1 MVTLFICDPIHP
13 EGRSTSVDIY
23 MADFLFCV
31 VSFVQTYQRV
41 VRSTL
46 IGVLLLSLT
55 NLSIADDT
63 RQFDIV
69 EQSAEV
75 SLNEFALQ
83 AEVSLLFVAEE
94 VRGVTT
100 RRLHGE
106 FAVEAALTRLLAGT
120 RLQGRI
126 NEWGVLTVTPMAE
139 VAVSATRQSTG
150 KDTMHT
156 KKSSI
161 FGRIGNAIAT
171 AIFATSGA
179 AVTAAEDAGSDTSG
193 VVEEII
199 VTATYRDTRLM
210 DTPIAISAVTA
221 EDIQVKGIE
230 DIQTLYQSIPGLSY
244 RTGTQTLN
252 FLSVRGIT
260 PPAGGGSSVGVYLDN
275 IPMSD
280 NNSGG
285 KSQPLASL
293 FDMERVEVLKGPQ
306 GTLYGE
312 GNMGGSIRYITN
324 KVNPNEFEM
333 SAQAG
338 MEAISASDD
347 LSYRADVM
355 INVPLIQDTLGLRA
369 VIYKRDRAGVLDQ
382 VAPANRKDVDTFE
395 ENGYRVK
402 LAWYATEDLEIS
414 GMYNRIDGEYN
425 GPGIAF
431 HCFTESTPFDPGGQV
446 PPYDLPGTT
455 CAGQTDQFR
464 RDPYVTHLAHET
476 FTNGGFDDNE
486 MMNLSIQWELPFATF
501 TASTSSFDRQT
512 AYNEETSPRGTAP
525 FIGIVNFASCFGFLP
540 VCGPNTL
547 ATGGLGG
554 AFYRET
560 DSTVQELRLVS
571 NNTDSRWQWTVGAYF
586 KDDESQS
593 ARHAECYNGGSPVYQ
608 TIETHCYLQWGFFP
622 DVPIANQALIV
633 QFLNG
638 LVAGNAKFNDFGEE
652 SVYGEVSYRINDQW
666 EITAGLRSA
675 NVTFDGIVAAGLDD
689 TRTNPVSD
697 LSVDTSEVSPKVT
710 LTWRPLPDT
719 MIYGTVSQG
728 FRPGM
733 VNSNLTG
740 RLAELD
746 AVRAGNAIAE
756 AHYQRLVDNQT
767 VDGDTL
773 RNYELGIKSTILD
786 GQVSYTASLYRI
798 DWEDTI
804 VAVQDTIDDV
814 VGVTP
819 FQYLFNFNAGGATSE
834 GIEIEVRAQLTE
846 ALSLNVGGDF
856 NWEAKVSSGGAA
868 IPPGNRLANAPE
880 HSAYVAL
887 AYDFQLFGY
896 DATARLDGYKVAESW
911 NTANNEQPAP
921 AYQTVDARLTLRGG
935 DRWQIAGYF
944 RNLFDEEIIFELN
957 QVGYRFGR
965 PRTFGIQFNY
975 DLN

>member
-1 MVTLFICDPIHP
+1 MSFMVSLSPI
-13 EGRSTSVDIY
+13 RR
-23 MADFLFCV
+23 LFCTRHSRKSDSGSSSLRARTNRAADV
-31 VSFVQTYQRV
+31 GTRP
-41 VRSTL
+41 
-46 IGVLLLSLT
+46 LLSLI
-55 NLSIADDT
+55 LLGFGSAVLAQQAIEQEFD
-63 RQFDIV
+63 FDIPQQAV
-69 EQSAEV
+69 HTA
-75 SLNEFALQ
+75 LMEFAEQADLTLVFPDDVVRKKSANAMVGKYTLQ
-83 AEVSLLFVAEE
+83 E
-94 VRGVTT
+94 GV
-100 RRLHGE
+100 E
-106 FAVEAALTRLLAGT
+106 ILLAGT
-120 RLQGRI
+120 GL
-126 NEWGVLTVTPMAE
+126 TPMFSDGVVLSITADQQL
-139 VAVSATRQSTG
+139 TNKG
-150 KDTMHT
+150 NTMDKT
-156 KKSSI
+156 KKAPLLKRL
-161 FGRIGNAIAT
+161 GTTIAT
-171 AIFATSGA
+171 AIFATGA
-179 AVTAAEDAGSDTSG
+179 AVTAAEDAGSDTSR

-199 VTATYRDTRLM
+199 VSATYRDTRLM
-210 DTPIAISAVTA
+210 DTPISISAVTE

-260 PPAGGGSSVGVYLDN
+260 PPAGGGSAVGVYLDN
-275 IPMSD
+275 IPMTD

-338 MEAISASDD
+338 MEAISESDD

-355 INVPLIQDTLGLRA
+355 INMPLIQDILGLRA
-369 VIYKRDRAGVLDQ
+369 VIHKRDRAGVLDV
-382 VAPANRKDVDTFE
+382 VAPRNEKDVDTFDE
-395 ENGYRVK
+395 DGYRVK
-402 LAWYATEDLEIS
+402 LTWYATEDLEIT
-414 GMYNRIDGEYN
+414 GMYNRIDGKYS

-431 HCFTESTPFDPGGQV
+431 HCFTESTPFDPAGQV

-501 TASTSSFDRQT
+501 AASASSFDRQT

-525 FIGIVNFASCFGFLP
+525 FIGIVNLASCFGFLP
-540 VCGPNTL
+540 VCGPDTL

-593 ARHAECYNGGSPVYQ
+593 ARHEECYDGGSPVYQ
-608 TIETHCYLQWGFFP
+608 TISTHCYLQWGFFP
-622 DVPIANQALIV
+622 DVPIADQALIV

-638 LVAGNAKFNDFGEE
+638 LVAGDTKFNDFGEE
-652 SVYGEVSYRINDQW
+652 SVFGQVSYRINEQW
-666 EITAGLRSA
+666 EILAGLRSA
-675 NVTFDGIVAAGLDD
+675 NVTFDGIVAAGVD
-689 TRTNPVSD
+689 TRSNPVSD
-697 LSVDTSEVSPKVT
+697 LSVDTREISPKVT
-710 LTWRPLPDT
+710 LTWRPLSDT
-719 MIYGTVSQG
+719 MIYGTISEG

-773 RNYELGIKSTILD
+773 RNYEIGIKSTILD

-804 VAVQDTIDDV
+804 VAVQDNIDDIP
-814 VGVTP
+814 GVNP
-819 FQYLFNFNAGGATSE
+819 FQFLYNFNAGGATSE

-846 ALSLNVGGDF
+846 ALSLNVGGDY
-856 NWEAKVSSGGAA
+856 NWEAEVSSGGAA

-896 DATARLDGYKVAESW
+896 DATARLDGYAVDESW

-921 AYQTVDARLTLRGG
+921 AYQTVDVRMTLRGG
-935 DRWQIAGYF
+935 EGWQIAAYV

>member
-1 MVTLFICDPIHP
+1 MVMSFICNAIHP
-13 EGRSTSVDIY
+13 EGQTTSVDIH
-23 MADFLFCV
+23 MADFLFSV
-31 VSFVQTYQRV
+31 VTFPQTYLRLA
-41 VRSTL
+41 RSTL
-46 IGVLLLSLT
+46 IGVLLLSLS
-55 NLSIADDT
+55 NLSIAGDS
-63 RQFDIV
+63 RQFDIA

-83 AEVSLLFVAEE
+83 AEVSLLFVVEE

-100 RRLHGE
+100 RPLHGE
-106 FAVEAALTRLLAGT
+106 FTVEAALTRLLVGT

-126 NEWGVLTVTPMAE
+126 NEWGVLTVAPLAE
-139 VAVSATRQSTG
+139 VAVSETRQSTG
-150 KDTMHT
+150 RDTMQT
-156 KKSSI
+156 NKRSI
-161 FGRIGNAIAT
+161 FGRIGTAIAG
-171 AIFATSGA
+171 AVFATGA
-179 AVTAAEDAGSDTSG
+179 SVAAAEDEGGDTS
-193 VVEEII
+193 VIEEII
-199 VTATYRDTRLM
+199 VSATYRDTRLM

-275 IPMSD
+275 IPMTD

-324 KVNPNEFEM
+324 KVNPNAFEI
-333 SAQAG
+333 SSQAS
-338 MEAISASDD
+338 MEAISESDD
-347 LSYRADVM
+347 LSYRADLM
-355 INVPLIQDTLGLRA
+355 INVPLIQDTLGVRA

-402 LAWYATEDLEIS
+402 LAWLPTDDLEIT
-414 GMYNRIDGEYN
+414 GMYNRIDGEYV

-455 CAGQTDQFR
+455 CAGEDDQFNR
-464 RDPYVTHLAHET
+464 NPYVTHLAHPT
-476 FTNGGFDDNE
+476 LTNGGSDDNE
-486 MMNLSIQWELPFATF
+486 MMNLSIQWELPFATL

-512 AYNEETSPRGTAP
+512 VYNEETSPRGTAP
-525 FIGIVNFASCFGFLP
+525 FIGIVNFAACFGFIP

-554 AFYRET
+554 AFYRAT
-560 DSTVQELRLVS
+560 DSTVQEVRLVS
-571 NNTDSRWQWTVGAYF
+571 NTDSRWQWTVGAYF
-586 KDDESQS
+586 KDDESQN
-593 ARHAECYNGGSPVYQ
+593 ARHADCYNGGSPVYQ
-608 TIETHCYLQWGFFP
+608 TIDTHCYLQWGFIP
-622 DVPIANQALIV
+622 GVPIATQATIV

-638 LVAGNAKFNDFGEE
+638 LVAGDAKFNDFGEE
-652 SVYGEVSYRINDQW
+652 SFFGQVSYQINEQW
-666 EITAGLRSA
+666 EITAGLRAADVS
-675 NVTFDGIVAAGLDD
+675 FDGIVAGGLDD
-689 TRTNPVSD
+689 TRTNPKSD

-710 LTWRPLPDT
+710 LTWRPMSDT
-719 MIYGTVSQG
+719 MVYGTVSEG

-740 RLAELD
+740 RLAQLD
-746 AVRAGNAIAE
+746 AVRAGDAIAE

-804 VAVQDTIDDV
+804 VAVQETIDDV
-814 VGVTP
+814 VGVDP
-819 FQYLFNFNAGGATSE
+819 FQFLFNFNAGGATSE
-834 GIEIEVRAQLTE
+834 GLEIEVRAQLTE
-846 ALSLNVGGDF
+846 ALSLNVGGDL
-856 NWEAKVSSGGAA
+856 NWEAKVNEGGAA
-868 IPPGNRLANAPE
+868 IPPGNRMANAPK

-935 DRWQIAGYF
+935 EGWQIAGYV
-944 RNLFDEEIIFELN
+944 RNLFDEAIIFERN
-957 QVGYRFGR
+957 QVGYRLGR

-975 DLN
+975 HLN